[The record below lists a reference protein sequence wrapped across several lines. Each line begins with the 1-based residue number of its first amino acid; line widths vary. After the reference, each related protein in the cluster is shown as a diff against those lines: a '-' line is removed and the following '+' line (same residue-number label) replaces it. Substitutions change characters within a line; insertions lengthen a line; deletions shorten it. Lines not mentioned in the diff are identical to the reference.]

1 MRMNS
6 WEFEREDDRLRICQH
21 ATNERPALVLE
32 TPTHHATLEFGTL
45 LELHEFQSA
54 FEHHLVTSGWT
65 LVGFSRRQLVANG
78 D

>member
-6 WEFEREDDRLRICQH
+6 WEFERDDDRIRICQRPGG
-21 ATNERPALVLE
+21 ERPALILE

-45 LELHEFQSA
+45 LDLHEFQSA

-65 LVGFSRRQLVANG
+65 LVGYSRRRLVASG
-78 D
+78 E

>member
-6 WEFEREDDRLRICQH
+6 WEFEREDDRIRVSQ
-21 ATNERPALVLE
+21 RPADRPTLILE
-32 TPTHHATLEFGTL
+32 TPTHHATLEFGTV

-54 FEHHLVTSGWT
+54 FEHHLVTSGWS
-65 LVGFSRRQLVANG
+65 LVGFSRRRLVAAN